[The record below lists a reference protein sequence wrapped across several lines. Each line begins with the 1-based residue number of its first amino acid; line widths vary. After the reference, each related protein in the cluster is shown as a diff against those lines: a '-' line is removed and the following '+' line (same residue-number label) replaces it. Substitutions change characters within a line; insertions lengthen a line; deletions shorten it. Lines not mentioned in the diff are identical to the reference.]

1 MSANNSAPAGQGG
14 KDNGTSGAGGAKVAH
29 LFGSKK
35 KSGARG
41 AALGSAQLHVLAG
54 ALCAG
59 AVGVLLFGAA
69 SAGVTPTF
77 LAVALLAVLLAG
89 AGVAVLAKLSK
100 AAVAAQKS
108 LEEQAAKHA
117 AESQRN
123 QSAILRLLDDM
134 GALADGDLTVKSKV
148 TEYIT
153 GAIADSVNY
162 TVGELRSL
170 VNRVND
176 ASAEVLQKTTGAE
189 ALSVTVLEAA
199 QRQADQIKLA
209 STQVMGVADSVKD
222 VSNKATDSARVAERS
237 LEAAEAGGAAV
248 ENSIKGM
255 NEIRENIQE
264 TSKRIKRLGESSQ
277 EIGEIVELI
286 SDITEQTNVL
296 ALNAAI
302 QAAAAG
308 EAGRGFAVVA
318 EEVQRLAE
326 RSGEATKQ
334 IGNLVKTIQRD
345 TQDAV
350 AAMERSTVGVVE
362 GAKLADAAGDS
373 LRQIRQVSNDL
384 AHIIEDIFGKTKEQA
399 VVADEVANTMQSIL
413 GITDENTRGTMQ
425 MTESVTQ
432 LASLASEL
440 KQSVSGFK
448 L

>member
-1 MSANNSAPAGQGG
+1 MSANNTAPAGQSG
-14 KDNGTSGAGGAKVAH
+14 KDSGSSGAGGGKVAH
-29 LFGSKK
+29 LFGAKK
-35 KSGARG
+35 KSGTRS
-41 AALGSAQLHVLAG
+41 AALGSAQLHMLAG

-59 AVGVLLFGAA
+59 AVGVLLFAA
-69 SAGVTPTF
+69 AGAGVTAGF
-77 LAVALLAVLLAG
+77 LVTAGLAIALVG
-89 AGVAVLAKLSK
+89 SGVAVLAKLSK
-100 AAVAAQKS
+100 AAAAAQKS
-108 LEEQAAKHA
+108 LEEQTAKHA
-117 AESQRN
+117 TESQRN

-148 TEYIT
+148 TEDIT

-170 VNRVND
+170 VTRVND

-222 VSNKATDSARVAERS
+222 VSSKATDSARVAGRS

-384 AHIIEDIFGKTKEQA
+384 ARIIEDIFGKTKEQA